1 MKLIVGLGNPG
12 REYEHTRHNVGFEVL
27 DVLAKELNAAFKLD
41 KAFKGYISTVNVGEE
56 KVILLK
62 PTTFMNLSGESV
74 IAVVNFYKVN
84 IEDILI
90 IYDDVALDL
99 ARLRLRESGSAGGHN
114 GVKSLIAHLGTQ
126 AFKRVR
132 VGISG
137 TDKSLCSHVLG
148 KFNKDEKPLMQISYH
163 HASDAAKD
171 FIKGLKFVDIMTKYN
186 TPGVS

>member
-12 REYEHTRHNVGFEVL
+12 KEYEHTRHNVGFEVL
-27 DVLAKELNAAFKLD
+27 DLLSKELGTTFKLD
-41 KAFKGYISTVNVGEE
+41 KAFKGFIATCTVGVE

-74 IAVVNFYKVN
+74 IAVVNFYKVP
-84 IEDILI
+84 IEDILV
-90 IYDDVALDL
+90 IYDDIALDV

-126 AFKRVR
+126 TFKRIR

-148 KFNKDEKPLMQISYH
+148 KFSKDETPIMQISYH

-171 FIKGLKFVDIMTKYN
+171 FIHGHKFVDIMTKYN

>member
-12 REYEHTRHNVGFEVL
+12 KEYEHTRHNVGFEVL
-27 DVLAKELNAAFKLD
+27 DLLSSSLHAPFKLD
-41 KAFKGYISTVNVGEE
+41 KAFKGYISTVSVGTE

-74 IAVVNFYKVN
+74 IAVTQFYKVPL
-84 IEDILI
+84 EDILVV
-90 IYDDVALDL
+90 YDDIALDV

-126 AFKRVR
+126 AFKRIR
-132 VGISG
+132 IGISG
-137 TDKSLCSHVLG
+137 TDKSLHSHVLG
-148 KFNKDEKPLMQISYH
+148 KFSKEELPLMQISYR
-163 HASDAAKD
+163 HAADAVKD
-171 FIKGLKFVDIMTKYN
+171 FIQGVKFVDIMTKYN

>member
-12 REYEHTRHNVGFEVL
+12 KEYLHTRHNVGFEVL
-27 DVLAKELNAAFKLD
+27 DLLSKDLNADFKLD
-41 KAFKGYISTVNVGEE
+41 KAFKGYIGSINIGEE

-74 IAVVNFYKVN
+74 ISVVNFYKVPL
-84 IEDILI
+84 EDILI
-90 IYDDVALDL
+90 IYDDIALDL
-99 ARLRLRESGSAGGHN
+99 GRLRLRESGSAGGHN
-114 GVKSLIAHLGTQ
+114 GVKSLIAHLNTQ
-126 AFKRVR
+126 NFKRIR

-148 KFNKDEKPLMQISYH
+148 KFSKDETPIIKISYH

-171 FIKGLKFVDIMTKYN
+171 FIKGVKFVDTMTKYN
-186 TPGVS
+186 TPGVL

>member
-12 REYEHTRHNVGFEVL
+12 KAYEHTRHNVGFEVL
-27 DVLAKELNAAFKLD
+27 DLLSKELGAPFKLD
-41 KAFKGYISTVNVGEE
+41 KAFKGYIASTNVLEE

-62 PTTFMNLSGESV
+62 PTTFMNLSGEAV
-74 IAVVNFYKVN
+74 IAVVNFYKVPM
-84 IEDILI
+84 EDILI
-90 IYDDVALDL
+90 IYDDIALDI

-126 AFKRVR
+126 TFKRIR

-148 KFNKDEKPLMQISYH
+148 KFSKDEKIPMQISYH
-163 HASDAAKD
+163 HASDAAVA
-171 FIKGLKFVDIMTKYN
+171 FIKGVNFVDIMTKYN

>member
-12 REYEHTRHNVGFEVL
+12 KEYVHTRHNVGFEVL
-27 DVLAKELNAAFKLD
+27 DLLSESLSAPFKLD
-41 KAFKGYISTVNVGEE
+41 KAFKGFIATTTVGLE

-74 IAVVNFYKVN
+74 IAVSQFYKVPL
-84 IEDILI
+84 EDILV
-90 IYDDVALDL
+90 IYDDIALDV
-99 ARLRLRESGSAGGHN
+99 ARLRLRETGSAGGHN

-126 AFKRVR
+126 AFKRIR

-137 TDKSLCSHVLG
+137 TDKSLHSHVLG
-148 KFNKDEKPLMQISYH
+148 KFTKDEMPLLQISYR
-163 HASDAAKD
+163 HAADAAKD
-171 FIKGLKFVDIMTKYN
+171 FIQGAKFVDIMTKYN